1 MSWQIVLDDG
11 SKHDV
16 DVRIRYEPGG
26 KNEIQSGVLI
36 GDLDV
41 LVLAANDLSVFLER
55 SSGERA
61 PINVTQEDREFLFY
75 PRR

>member
-1 MSWQIVLDDG
+1 MSWQIILDDG

-16 DVRIRYEPGG
+16 DVRIRYKPGG
-26 KNEIQSGVLI
+26 RNEIQSGVLI

-41 LVLAANDLSVFLER
+41 LVLAANDLSVFLEK
-55 SSGERA
+55 SPGERA
-61 PINVTQEDREFLFY
+61 PINVRQEGSEYHFY